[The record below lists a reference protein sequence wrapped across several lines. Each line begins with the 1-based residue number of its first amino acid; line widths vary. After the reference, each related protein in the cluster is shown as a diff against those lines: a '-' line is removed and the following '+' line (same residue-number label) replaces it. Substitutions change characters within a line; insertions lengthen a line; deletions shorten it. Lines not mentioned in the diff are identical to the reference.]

1 MQQLCTNLL
10 HFYVSYKPF
19 TPEVPVRTEA
29 KQTASLCGHFIPPKK
44 DNLLLKTAIKLAANN
59 ECVSQ
64 KQTSESMPVLML
76 AYAMTLCFV
85 APVNNTD
92 TLHRHSRQKNSVRAV
107 MMKACALLQSN
118 SAEYS
123 KQ

>member
-29 KQTASLCGHFIPPKK
+29 KQTASLCGHFIPQK
-44 DNLLLKTAIKLAANN
+44 DNPLLKTAIKLAANN

-76 AYAMTLCFV
+76 AYAMTLCFA

-92 TLHRHSRQKNSVRAV
+92 TLHRHLRQKNSLRAV
-107 MMKACALLQSN
+107 MVKACVLLQSN
-118 SAEYS
+118 SADYS
-123 KQ
+123 EQ